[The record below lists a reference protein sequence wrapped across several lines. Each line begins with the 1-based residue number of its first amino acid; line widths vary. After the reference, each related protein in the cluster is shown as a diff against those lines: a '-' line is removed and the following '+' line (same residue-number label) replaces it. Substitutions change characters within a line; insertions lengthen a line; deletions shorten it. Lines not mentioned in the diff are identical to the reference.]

1 MIRYLPRVSERVERL
16 ILWAPEPLA
25 PLLQTMPGID
35 EVVSRKT
42 DALSF
47 DFHLPLMSLPGVF
60 EDSLETI
67 PKTVPYL
74 GNPSPSA
81 QPPRKVGLYGPARA
95 VNRWIAAPSRQPIWP
110 LLEAPVEWHS
120 LQWGQTAPGSL
131 HDHSSELTDFAA
143 TAELIQTLDLV
154 ISVDTAVAHLA
165 GALGKPVWILLSP
178 APDWRWGHEGS
189 TSPWYPTAQLHRR
202 APAKLGRNFLNLFL
216 TSWVLQS

>member
-16 ILWAPEPLA
+16 ILWAPEPLV

-47 DFHLPLMSLPGVF
+47 DVHLPLMSLPGIF

-74 GNPSPSA
+74 GNPTHSA
-81 QPPRKVGLYGPARA
+81 QPPHKVGLAWAG
-95 VNRWIAAPSRQPIWP
+95 SGSQPLDRRSIPTTDLAP
-110 LLEAPVEWHS
+110 LLDASVEWHS
-120 LQWGQTAPGSL
+120 LQWGQAAPSPL
-131 HDHSSELTDFAA
+131 QDHSPELTDFAA
-143 TAELIQTLDLV
+143 TAELIQSLDLV

-189 TSPWYPTAQLHRR
+189 ASPWYPLSLIHI
-202 APAKLGRNFLNLFL
+202 
-216 TSWVLQS
+216 

>member
-1 MIRYLPRVSERVERL
+1 M
-16 ILWAPEPLA
+16 PE
-25 PLLQTMPGID
+25 ID

-47 DFHLPLMSLPGVF
+47 DFHLPLMSLPGIF

-81 QPPRKVGLYGPARA
+81 QPPRKVGLAWAGSGSQPLDRRSIPATDLA
-95 VNRWIAAPSRQPIWP
+95 P

-131 HDHSSELTDFAA
+131 HDHSSELTNFAA

-202 APAKLGRNFLNLFL
+202 APGQTWSQLLKSLSHKLGP
-216 TSWVLQS
+216 VQS